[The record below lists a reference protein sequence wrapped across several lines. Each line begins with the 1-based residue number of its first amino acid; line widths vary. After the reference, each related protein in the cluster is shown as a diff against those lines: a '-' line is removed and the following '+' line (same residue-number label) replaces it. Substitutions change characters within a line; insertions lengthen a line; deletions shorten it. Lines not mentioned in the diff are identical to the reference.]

1 MGQKRGS
8 GPPEGSPQL
17 VEEHHCSLQHQQGAG
32 HGSVSGCGG
41 LDQWD
46 GFPDLSGG
54 CSVAHAKAGPGGGD
68 GQLECP
74 QGERVRELIEAK
86 GCELLYL
93 PPYSPDYNPIEQAF
107 SKLKSYLRDACA
119 RSQQALMEV
128 IGEALRTISTSDALG
143 FFEHCG
149 YRAVVQSL

>member
-1 MGQKRGS
+1 MGQKRGA

-17 VEEHHCSLQHQQGAG
+17 GEEHHCSLQHQQGAG

-93 PPYSPDYNPIEQAF
+93 PPYSPDFNPIEEAF
-107 SKLKSYLRDACA
+107 SKIKSFLRRIGA
-119 RSQQALMEV
+119 RTKEALV
-128 IGEALRTISTSDALG
+128 KAIGEALDAVTPKDARDFFAHSGYYALG
-143 FFEHCG
+143 
-149 YRAVVQSL
+149 RQL